1 MPDRR
6 WDRKR
11 LADAMVL
18 AAGIAFLLEFGV
30 FFGGILA
37 LAGWELYRTHKISAA
52 RKAEQEKAAGDKP

>member
-1 MPDRR
+1 
-6 WDRKR
+6 
-11 LADAMVL
+11 MVL
-18 AAGIAFLLEFGV
+18 AVGIAFLLEFGV